1 MQITFHSTGLSLTT
15 AIKQIAAEKFS
26 RLDKIV
32 GTLHD
37 DAIVS
42 VELSRTT
49 HHHHKGKIFRAELHM
64 IMGKK
69 SVYAAAESDDLY
81 DSMDQAIAATKKQ
94 VVKIKEE
101 SVDARKLR
109 A

>member
-1 MQITFHSTGLSLTT
+1 MQITFHSTGLTLTN
-15 AIKQIAAEKFS
+15 AIKEIAAEKYA

-37 DAIVS
+37 NPLVT

-49 HHHHKGKIFRAELHM
+49 HHHHKGKIFRAEVHM
-64 IMGKK
+64 AMGRQ

-81 DSMDQAIAATKKQ
+81 DSMDQSVAAIKKQ
-94 VVKIKEE
+94 ILRIKE
-101 SVDARKLR
+101 SAVDNRKR
-109 A
+109 DK